1 MPGGRATT
9 ATAPRRVVGAPEYI
23 QYAGAPPLC
32 DAPHLTPRADPPG
45 ITGQPLAT
53 FLNAHHEE
61 FAQHTTLETA
71 AEALE
76 HARILTR
83 AADLVTRSAGP
94 PSGDDSVFAARDR
107 YMADA
112 VTRLLDDDPAAR
124 VIVWAH
130 NGHIAKGTYGDGV
143 PALGSRLRDRCG
155 DDYYALAL
163 LFGKGTFLAR
173 RSHNLHAP
181 PRRTRIGT
189 GTRSLEA
196 RLAAA
201 LPGNYYINLRTNPP
215 SPPSHSMAAHPPHP
229 TQLRRRRPPAHLPP
243 PRSPPHPGRRLRRHR
258 LRRRLELL
266 PAPAGGGEVTAAG
279 QDGAD
284 GSASRAGRASA

>member
-1 MPGGRATT
+1 VAV
-9 ATAPRRVVGAPEYI
+9 APSSWPN
-23 QYAGAPPLC
+23 
-32 DAPHLTPRADPPG
+32 T
-45 ITGQPLAT
+45 TGQVRHRAEALAA
-53 FLNAHHEE
+53 FLEAHHEE
-61 FAQHTTLETA
+61 FARHTTPETTD
-71 AEALE
+71 EALE

-94 PSGDDSVFAARDR
+94 PSGDNSVFAARDR

-112 VTRLLDDDPAAR
+112 VTRLLDDDRAAR

-143 PALGSRLRDRCG
+143 PALGSRLRDRYG

-201 LPGNYYINLRTNPP
+201 HPGNYYINLRTNAPSRHATPWLHTPPTPNAASAPP
-215 SPPSHSMAAHPPHP
+215 SPHSP
-229 TQLRRRRPPAHLPP
+229 T
-243 PRSPPHPGRRLRRHR
+243 
-258 LRRRLELL
+258 
-266 PAPAGGGEVTAAG
+266 
-279 QDGAD
+279 
-284 GSASRAGRASA
+284 AST